1 MVDCGFPAESS
12 ANTVNVGARGS
23 VSCCMGVTNMTKEQ
37 RREIDLTDEETG
49 ENELPRT
56 TVVDPKQEVARG

>member
-1 MVDCGFPAESS
+1 
-12 ANTVNVGARGS
+12 
-23 VSCCMGVTNMTKEQ
+23 MGVTNMTKEQ